1 MLHGAITVAAENIS
15 YQINNGTSSGT
26 VISIPTAASAE
37 GTLGTANVYTGV
49 AQGDLIEIVNDGAS
63 TGPTAATITVTLSK

>member
-26 VISIPTAASAE
+26 VITLATGGSAE
-37 GTLGTANVYTGV
+37 GTVGTAEVYTGV
-49 AQGDLIEIVNDGAS
+49 NKGDLIEIVNDGAS